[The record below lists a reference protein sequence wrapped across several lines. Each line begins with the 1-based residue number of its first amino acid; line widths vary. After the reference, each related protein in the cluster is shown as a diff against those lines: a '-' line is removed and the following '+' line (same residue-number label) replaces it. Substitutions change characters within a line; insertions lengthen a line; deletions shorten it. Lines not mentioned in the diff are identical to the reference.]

1 MNKKLIFI
9 HLSFFICITNTLNA
23 EYTISGIVQNQ
34 NGDIIKKGSII
45 LVNET
50 DGEEVKKTKLN
61 RKGKF
66 KLKKIDSGKY
76 IINVDATSKQS
87 KPAVS
92 YTHLTLP
99 TKRIV

>member
-23 EYTISGIVQNQ
+23 EYTLSGIVQNQ

-45 LVNET
+45 LVNEA

-61 RKGKF
+61 
-66 KLKKIDSGKY
+66 LSLIH
-76 IINVDATSKQS
+76 I
-87 KPAVS
+87 
-92 YTHLTLP
+92 
-99 TKRIV
+99 